1 MRPIAANR
9 FFIGSSFG
17 GSSIDLL
24 EGATSCVACSWA
36 GSLLI
41 DTEEL
46 LQARPENFLMIS
58 AATFKRRAMAVGAGD
73 EPIAFQYQHIAL
85 GKNGLFPR
93 AARAGEGEGS
103 GWDWHSSHPVTI
115 G

>member
-85 GKNGLFPR
+85 GKNGLFQEQHAQVR
-93 AARAGEGEGS
+93 VKGAGG
-103 GWDWHSSHPVTI
+103 I
-115 G
+115 GIAVIP